1 MTTPEARRSDRH
13 SPGGASPRNRH
24 TSAGASAKNR
34 HAPGGASAK
43 KPGRAGR
50 DLPVAFGV
58 GATLGLVVLASLLIR
73 KEIFLGVVIVAICF
87 AVWELRDGLARGR
100 IDVPLVPGMVGAIA
114 MLTGSFVG
122 GGQVLAV
129 CFGLT
134 CISMLLWC
142 LSDGPHGSMPNIA
155 GGIFVAA
162 YVPLLASFSSLLL
175 AAPDG
180 ARRVIVFIGVTI
192 CSDIGGFAVGVVAG
206 RHPMAPSVSP
216 KKSWEGAAGSVVACM
231 IAGVATVM
239 LLLGGSWWAGAIL
252 GLSLAVTA
260 TVGDLT
266 ESTIKRDLGIKD
278 MGSILPG
285 HGGFMDRLDSLLL
298 SAPVAWG
305 ILTLLVPVVA

>member
-1 MTTPEARRSDRH
+1 MTTPESRRSDRH
-13 SPGGASPRNRH
+13 APGAP
-24 TSAGASAKNR
+24 AKNR
-34 HAPGGASAK
+34 HAPGGGSAK
-43 KPGRAGR
+43 KKQPSRAGR

-58 GATLGLVVLASLLIR
+58 GVTLGLVVLASLLVR
-73 KEIFLGVVIVAICF
+73 KEVFLGVVIVAACF
-87 AVWELRDGLARGR
+87 AVWELRDGLARSR
-100 IDVPLVPGMVGAIA
+100 INVPLVPGMVGAIA
-114 MLTGSFVG
+114 MIAGAFAG

-142 LSDGPHGSMPNIA
+142 LSDGPHGSMPNIS

-162 YVPLLASFSSLLL
+162 YVPLLASFSSLML

-192 CSDIGGFAVGVVAG
+192 CSDIGGFAVGVFAG

-216 KKSWEGAAGSVVACM
+216 KKSWEGAAGSVVTCV

-239 LLLGGSWWAGAIL
+239 LLLGGPWWAGAIL
-252 GLSLAVTA
+252 GLSMAVMA

-278 MGSILPG
+278 MGNILPG

-305 ILTLLVPVVA
+305 ILTLLVPVAT